1 MHKYITYARKNYNPE
16 LTIEAALE
24 LKNFYIEMR
33 EVYQSGVDTIP
44 VTIRQLEALVRLT
57 QARARIDLTDMA
69 TVEHA
74 RDIIEIFRQS
84 MADIFNVN
92 DSNDSYMQRNPA
104 AAASGSVTT
113 QTSKFIK
120 ILAQES
126 RNQKKTLFSAEELY
140 SIAESHG
147 YHINYSII
155 IDKLNMQGFLLKKG
169 SNLYKLM
176 TD

>member
-1 MHKYITYARKNYNPE
+1 MHKYITYARKNFNPE
-16 LTIEAALE
+16 LSVDAALE
-24 LKNFYIEMR
+24 LKKFYIEMR

-57 QARARIDLTDMA
+57 QARARIDLSETA
-69 TVEHA
+69 TIEHA

-84 MADIFNVN
+84 MADIYNVN

-113 QTSKFIK
+113 QTNKFMK

-126 RNQKKTLFSAEELY
+126 RNQNKTLFSSDELRSLAEC
-140 SIAESHG
+140 HG
-147 YHINYSII
+147 YHVNYSII